1 MNRIRSLLL
10 LAALAAGGAV
20 GCSRHYRAHI
30 PPPPPPPP
38 YAYRERGVAPG
49 PGYVWVDGYWVF
61 RGNHWHW
68 VSGHWVRTPHSRHG
82 RW

>member
-10 LAALAAGGAV
+10 LAALAAGGAA

-30 PPPPPPPP
+30 PPPPPPP
-38 YAYRERGVAPG
+38 YAYRARGMAPG
-49 PGYVWVDGYWVF
+49 PGYVWADGYWVF

-68 VSGHWVRTPHSRHG
+68 VTGHWAPPPHWRPG
-82 RW
+82 RR

>member
-30 PPPPPPPP
+30 PPPP
-38 YAYRERGVAPG
+38 YAYRARGMAPG

-68 VSGHWVRTPHSRHG
+68 VSGHWVRPPYSRYG